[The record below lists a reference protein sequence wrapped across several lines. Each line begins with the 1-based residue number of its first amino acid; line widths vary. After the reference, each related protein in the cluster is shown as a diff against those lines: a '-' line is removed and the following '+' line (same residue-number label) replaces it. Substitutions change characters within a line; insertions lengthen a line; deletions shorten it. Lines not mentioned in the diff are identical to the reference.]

1 MKCPRRWRVLVL
13 AILFSYRRIRRVG
26 GPNLSGIEP
35 PDASRMMTALR
46 KRGMVT
52 AQKRRWNLAVDEAIA
67 GVLEGKWTFFIEL
80 GVYDTVNVEVATS
93 PSGHQYLKSE
103 VDPDTPDQLLAL
115 PECRY

>member
-1 MKCPRRWRVLVL
+1 
-13 AILFSYRRIRRVG
+13 
-26 GPNLSGIEP
+26 
-35 PDASRMMTALR
+35 MMTALR

-103 VDPDTPDQLLAL
+103 VDPDTPGQLLAL